1 MRWKSCVIPNLF
13 RNHYT
18 TPPPTPSL
26 KGRGNVVLFSSPNT
40 FSLTLLTINPVV
52 LLSSSNTFTPLWELF
67 FNSVVYKYRIA
78 LEEIKMSRAYNSAE
92 YIDSTEMESNLPKT
106 FSTIVNNDDILQM
119 YLKEIGRKKMLTKSE
134 EVELGRKIQEGS
146 PREREAAK
154 RELIQANLRLVVSI
168 AKKYIG
174 QGILFMDLVQE
185 GSLGLI
191 KAAEKFDYKKNFK
204 FSTYA
209 TWWIKQT
216 IIRAISN
223 HSRTIRIPVHMLE
236 KIRKYKKACSIAS
249 YDENMELDEETIY
262 KLSGLDSKKINE
274 VKNALKKEPI
284 SLDTFVTD
292 DLCIQDY
299 VEDTSYS
306 SPESNA
312 QKYLRQKDVKRLL
325 SRLDKRERE
334 ILTRRFGIGNEEPK
348 TLEQIGN
355 DLGFSKERIRQIENI
370 AIQKLRKVEHVDKL
384 KTYIEDE
391 MS

>member
-1 MRWKSCVIPNLF
+1 
-13 RNHYT
+13 
-18 TPPPTPSL
+18 
-26 KGRGNVVLFSSPNT
+26 
-40 FSLTLLTINPVV
+40 
-52 LLSSSNTFTPLWELF
+52 
-67 FNSVVYKYRIA
+67 
-78 LEEIKMSRAYNSAE
+78 MSRAFNNME
-92 YIDSTEMESNLPKT
+92 YIDTTEMDSSLPKT

-119 YLKEIGRKKMLTKSE
+119 YLKEIGRKKMLSKAE
-134 EVELGRKIQEGS
+134 ECELGRKIQEGNS
-146 PREREAAK
+146 KEKEEAVK
-154 RELIQANLRLVVSI
+154 KLVQANLRLVVSI

-174 QGILFMDLVQE
+174 QGVLFMDLVQE

-236 KIRKYKKACSIAS
+236 KIRKYKKACSIAAC
-249 YDENMELDEETIY
+249 DETMDVDEETIS
-262 KLSGLDSKKINE
+262 KISGLDIKKINE
-274 VKNALKKEPI
+274 VKNAIKKEPV

-306 SPESNA
+306 SPENST
-312 QKYLRQKDVKRLL
+312 QKKLQQKDITRLL
-325 SRLDKRERE
+325 KTLDTRERE
-334 ILTRRFGIGNEEPK
+334 IIKRRFGIDNEEPK

-355 DLGFSKERIRQIENI
+355 DLGFSKERIRQLETI
-370 AIQKLRKVEHVDKL
+370 ALQKLRKVERIETL
-384 KTYIEDE
+384 RTYLEDE
-391 MS
+391 M